1 MERKVIDLSTLLN
14 EIGEENYPIFKK
26 SEFFNSFKIKKDTIN
41 SRYYVNC
48 FLPSIGGKSWDRFES
63 AVERVSDKER
73 VPIWTDI
80 IVTGKCHCNCWHCF
94 RSNYTDNS
102 DLDIKT
108 IEKVIKDAYDLGA
121 VILGI
126 TGGEPMLRNDIMDIL
141 KLIPDEMEGMFYTTG
156 YKIDEKFAKQLAD
169 TNVTRCLISLD
180 HYDKNVI
187 NKRRGNTKAFDS
199 TIDGIKALVQENIY
213 TAVTLCVTEDLID
226 REQFYQYIE
235 FTKELKVDEIRV
247 ILPIPQGNIL
257 GKNYKRLYLDAIRWT
272 RKIRDEALENSQY
285 PNILLFSEFE
295 GNKNFGCGA
304 GNTILTI
311 NNDGQVNPCVCVPL
325 SIGNVKREGL
335 KKCYE
340 DFGEYFK
347 TTGKTCYGKRISKT
361 VVEETT
367 KDLKV
372 PYDEI
377 LSKKIMEKH
386 IVDEGNAK
394 IYR

>member
-1 MERKVIDLSTLLN
+1 MENQIIDVNALLD
-14 EIGEENYPIFKK
+14 EIGEKNHPIFKK
-26 SEFFNSFKIKKDTIN
+26 NDFFSKFKIKKDTIN
-41 SRYYVNC
+41 NRYHANC

-63 AVERVSDKER
+63 AVDKLSNKQR

-80 IVTGKCHCNCWHCF
+80 VVTGKCPCQCWHCF

-121 VILGI
+121 VVLGI
-126 TGGEPMLRNDIMDIL
+126 TGGEPMVRDDILDIL
-141 KLIPDEMEGMFYTTG
+141 KLIPDEMEGMLYTTG
-156 YKIDEKFAKQLAD
+156 YKIDEEFAKQLVD

-180 HYDKNVI
+180 HYDKDII
-187 NKRRGNTKAFDS
+187 NRRRGNPKTFDS
-199 TIDGIKALVQENIY
+199 TINGIKALVQENIY
-213 TAVTLCVTEDLID
+213 TAVTLCVTEDLLD
-226 REQFYQYIE
+226 REQFYKYLE
-235 FTKELKVDEIRV
+235 FVKELKVDEIRV

-257 GKNYKRLYLDAIRWT
+257 GKDYKRLYLDAIRWT
-272 RKIRDEALENSQY
+272 KKMRDEVLENDKY

-295 GNKNFGCGA
+295 SNRNFGCGA

-325 SIGNVKREGL
+325 SIGNVKKVGL

-361 VVEETT
+361 IVEETSE
-367 KDLKV
+367 DLKI
-372 PYDEI
+372 PYDDV
-377 LSKKIMEKH
+377 LSKRIMEKH
-386 IVDEGNAK
+386 IVDETNAK
-394 IYR
+394 LYK